1 MSALNISYYLENKK
15 QQADLKRELR
25 NSLSE
30 ETNQMGIQSRNVEND
45 FISAQFHLETDSPY
59 DSSNDKVKVYAS
71 LLEPDTFTLRIE
83 AVSDYFD
90 TKEQL
95 VLFFS
100 DDVRR
105 EIVNALENVI
115 VHKVEN

>member
-1 MSALNISYYLENKK
+1 MSALNISYYLKTKK
-15 QQADLKRELR
+15 QQAELKRELR
-25 NSLSE
+25 DSLSE
-30 ETNQMGIQSRNVEND
+30 RTNSMGIQSRNIEND
-45 FISAQFHLETDSPY
+45 TVSAQFHLETDSPH
-59 DSSNDKVKVYAS
+59 DWSNDKVTVRAS

-95 VLFFS
+95 VLFFN
-100 DDVRR
+100 DDVRQ
-105 EIVNALENVI
+105 EIVNALENVV